1 MSISDCQCQ
10 YLKVN
15 LATEVLAKQSYSQG
29 TGTYELS
36 ENINGK
42 PSWKSET
49 HAIWYHPKFKT
60 WFIGKLSY
68 IGTSIAGIVSV
79 DKNDISFVLRTTYKS
94 LVWSNEFR
102 PRKVTIKIGKATFSK
117 DMNVWVD
124 RKTVFLQTAKKGN
137 FLKAFKTY

>member
-1 MSISDCQCQ
+1 MELHNQLWAGGEDIFIEIFQGSKSCHVKNAKTIKRGETKIWSNEGDLGSCSDMIFD
-10 YLKVN
+10 
-15 LATEVLAKQSYSQG
+15 A
-29 TGTYELS
+29 
-36 ENINGK
+36 
-42 PSWKSET
+42 
-49 HAIWYHPKFKT
+49 
-60 WFIGKLSY
+60 
-68 IGTSIAGIVSV
+68 
-79 DKNDISFVLRTTYKS
+79 DKNNISFVLRTTYKS